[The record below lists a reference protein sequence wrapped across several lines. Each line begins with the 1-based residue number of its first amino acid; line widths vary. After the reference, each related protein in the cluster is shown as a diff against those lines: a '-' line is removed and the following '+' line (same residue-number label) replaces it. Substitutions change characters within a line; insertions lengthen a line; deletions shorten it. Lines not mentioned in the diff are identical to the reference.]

1 MSAPEEPRGTRVRI
15 PDPNWDKMRE
25 TVLMMELAVGQIEG
39 AMRDSD
45 SSVQVLTDTFTVMAR
60 HMGTIAQDAAL
71 LPDEGELGEAKRRV
85 SGAATQVTGMVHQS
99 IIAFQFYDRLVQ
111 RLSHVS
117 HSLEWLAEV
126 VSDEQRA
133 TTPEQWVALQE
144 KIRSRYSMPEEVEMF
159 EAVLLHGKT
168 VQQALHDFMEKMK
181 NKGDDIELF

>member
-60 HMGTIAQDAAL
+60 HMGAIAQDAAL

>member
-1 MSAPEEPRGTRVRI
+1 MSAPAEPRGTRVRV

-45 SSVQVLTDTFTVMAR
+45 SSVEVLTDTFTVMAR
-60 HMGTIAQDAAL
+60 HMSTIAADAAS
-71 LPDEGELGEAKRRV
+71 LPEDGEFGEIKRRM
-85 SGAATQVTGMVHQS
+85 SGAAAQVTGMVHQS

-126 VSDEQRA
+126 VSDEDRA
-133 TTPEQWVALQE
+133 TTPDQWLALQE
-144 KIRSRYSMPEEVEMF
+144 KIRARYSMPEEVEMF
-159 EAVLLHGKT
+159 EAVLLYGKT

>member
-1 MSAPEEPRGTRVRI
+1 MTAPVEARGTRVRS
-15 PDPNWDKMRE
+15 PDSNWDKMRE

-45 SSVQVLTDTFTVMAR
+45 SSVEVLTDTFTLMAR
-60 HMGTIAQDAAL
+60 HMGSIAEDAAL
-71 LPDEGELGEAKRRV
+71 LPDEGALGDAKRRM
-85 SGAATQVTGMVHQS
+85 SSAAGEVTGMVHKS

-117 HSLEWLAEV
+117 RSLEWLAEV

-159 EAVLLHGKT
+159 EAVLLHGKS

>member
-1 MSAPEEPRGTRVRI
+1 MSAPAEPRGTRVRI

-45 SSVQVLTDTFTVMAR
+45 SSVEVLTDTFTIMAK
-60 HMGTIAQDAAL
+60 HMGVIAEDASR
-71 LPDEGELGEAKRRV
+71 LPEDGELGEIRRRM
-85 SGAATQVTGMVHQS
+85 SGAASQVTGMVHQS

-117 HSLEWLAEV
+117 HSLEWLA
-126 VSDEQRA
+126 
-133 TTPEQWVALQE
+133 LQE
-144 KIRSRYSMPEEVEMF
+144 KIRARYSMPEEVEMF
-159 EAVLLHGKT
+159 EAVLLHGKS
-168 VQQALHDFMEKMK
+168 VQQALADFMEKMK

>member
-1 MSAPEEPRGTRVRI
+1 MNAPAEPRGTRVRI

-45 SSVQVLTDTFTVMAR
+45 SSVQVLTDTFTIMAR
-60 HMGTIAQDAAL
+60 HMAVIAADANS
-71 LPDEGELGEAKRRV
+71 LPEDGELGEVKRRM
-85 SGAATQVTGMVHQS
+85 SGAAAQVTGMVHQS

-117 HSLEWLAEV
+117 HGLEWLAEV
-126 VSDEQRA
+126 VSDEERA
-133 TTPEQWVALQE
+133 TTPEQWLHLQE
-144 KIRSRYSMPEEVEMF
+144 KIRARYSMPEEVEMF

-168 VQQALHDFMEKMK
+168 VQQALADFMEKMR

>member
-1 MSAPEEPRGTRVRI
+1 MSAPAEPRGTRVRV

-45 SSVQVLTDTFTVMAR
+45 SSVEVLTDTFTVMAK
-60 HMGTIAQDAAL
+60 HMSTIAADASS
-71 LPDEGELGEAKRRV
+71 LPEDGELGEIKRRM
-85 SGAATQVTGMVHQS
+85 SSAAAQVTGMVHQS

-126 VSDEQRA
+126 VSDEDRA
-133 TTPEQWVALQE
+133 TTPDQWLALQE
-144 KIRSRYSMPEEVEMF
+144 KIRARYSMPEEVEMF

>member
-1 MSAPEEPRGTRVRI
+1 MSSPSEPRGTQVRA

-45 SSVQVLTDTFTVMAR
+45 SSVQVLTDTFTVMAK
-60 HMGTIAQDAAL
+60 HMGGIAEDAGR
-71 LPDEGELGEAKRRV
+71 LPDEGELGEVKRRM
-85 SGAATQVTGMVHQS
+85 SGAAAQVTGMVHQS

-126 VSDEQRA
+126 VSDEGKAQS
-133 TTPEQWVALQE
+133 PDVWVELQE
-144 KIRSRYSMPEEVEMF
+144 KIRARYSMPEEVEMF
-159 EAVLLHGKT
+159 EAVLLHGMS
-168 VQQALHDFMEKMK
+168 VPDAIHQFIEKMK

>member
-1 MSAPEEPRGTRVRI
+1 MNAPAEPRGTRVRI

-45 SSVQVLTDTFTVMAR
+45 SSVQVLTDTFTIMAK
-60 HMGTIAQDAAL
+60 HMAVIAADANS
-71 LPDEGELGEAKRRV
+71 LPEDGELGDVKRRMA
-85 SGAATQVTGMVHQS
+85 GAAAQVTGMVHQS

-117 HSLEWLAEV
+117 HGLEWLAEV
-126 VSDEQRA
+126 VSDEERA
-133 TTPEQWVALQE
+133 TTPEQWLHLQE
-144 KIRSRYSMPEEVEMF
+144 KIRARYSMPEEVEMF

-168 VQQALHDFMEKMK
+168 VQQALADFMEKMR

>member
-1 MSAPEEPRGTRVRI
+1 MNAPAEPRGTRVRI

-45 SSVQVLTDTFTVMAR
+45 SSVQVLTDTFTIMAK
-60 HMGTIAQDAAL
+60 HMAVIAADANS
-71 LPDEGELGEAKRRV
+71 LPEDGELGDVKRRMA
-85 SGAATQVTGMVHQS
+85 GAAAQVTGMVHQS

-117 HSLEWLAEV
+117 HGLEWLAEV
-126 VSDEQRA
+126 VSDEERA
-133 TTPEQWVALQE
+133 TTPEQWLHLQE
-144 KIRSRYSMPEEVEMF
+144 KIRARYSMPEEVEMF
-159 EAVLLHGKT
+159 EAVLLHGRT
-168 VQQALHDFMEKMK
+168 VQQALADFMEKMR

>member
-1 MSAPEEPRGTRVRI
+1 MSAPAEPRGTRVRI

-45 SSVQVLTDTFTVMAR
+45 SSVEVLTDTFTLMAK
-60 HMGTIAQDAAL
+60 HMGVIAEDASR
-71 LPDEGELGEAKRRV
+71 LPEDGEFGEIRRRM
-85 SGAATQVTGMVHQS
+85 SGAASQVTGMVHQS

-133 TTPEQWVALQE
+133 TTPDQWLALQE
-144 KIRSRYSMPEEVEMF
+144 KIRARYSMPEEVEMF
-159 EAVLLHGKT
+159 EAVLLHGKS
-168 VQQALHDFMEKMK
+168 VQQALADFMEKMK

>member
-1 MSAPEEPRGTRVRI
+1 MSSPVEARGTQVRI
-15 PDPNWDKMRE
+15 LDPSWDKMRE

-60 HMGTIAQDAAL
+60 HMAAIAQDAGR
-71 LPDEGELGEAKRRV
+71 LPDEGELGELKQRM
-85 SGAATQVTGMVHQS
+85 GAAAGQVTGMVHQS

-117 HSLEWLAEV
+117 HGLEWLV
-126 VSDEQRA
+126 GVISDEQSA
-133 TTPEQWVALQE
+133 GNPASWLELQE

-159 EAVLLHGKT
+159 EAVLLHGKP
-168 VQQALHDFMEKMK
+168 VKQALSEFMKKMK

>member
-1 MSAPEEPRGTRVRI
+1 MSAPDEPRGTRVRQ
-15 PDPNWDKMRE
+15 PDSNWDKMRE

-60 HMGTIAQDAAL
+60 QMGGIAEDAGM
-71 LPDEGELGEAKRRV
+71 LPDTGELGEAKRRMT
-85 SGAATQVTGMVHQS
+85 SAAAQVTGMVHQS

-126 VSDEQRA
+126 VSDEERA

-144 KIRSRYSMPEEVEMF
+144 KIRARYSMPEEVEMF

>member
-1 MSAPEEPRGTRVRI
+1 MNAPAEPRGTRVRI

-45 SSVQVLTDTFTVMAR
+45 SSVQVLTDTFTIMAK
-60 HMGTIAQDAAL
+60 HMAVIAADANS
-71 LPDEGELGEAKRRV
+71 LPEDGELGEVKRRM
-85 SGAATQVTGMVHQS
+85 SGAAAQVTGMVHQS

-117 HSLEWLAEV
+117 HGLEWLAEV
-126 VSDEQRA
+126 VSDEERA
-133 TTPEQWVALQE
+133 TTPEQWLLLQE
-144 KIRSRYSMPEEVEMF
+144 KIRARYSMPEEVEMF

-168 VQQALHDFMEKMK
+168 VQQALADFMEKMRS
-181 NKGDDIELF
+181 KGDDIELF

>member
-1 MSAPEEPRGTRVRI
+1 MSDTAEPRGTRVRI

-45 SSVQVLTDTFTVMAR
+45 SSVQVLTDTFTVMAK
-60 HMGTIAQDAAL
+60 HMGTIAADAGS
-71 LPDEGELGEAKRRV
+71 LPDEGELGEIKRRM
-85 SGAATQVTGMVHQS
+85 SGAAAQVTGMVHQS

-117 HSLEWLAEV
+117 HGLEWLAEV
-126 VSDEQRA
+126 VSNEERA
-133 TTPEQWVALQE
+133 TTPEEWLALQE
-144 KIRSRYSMPEEVEMF
+144 KIRARYSMPEEVEMF

-168 VQQALHDFMEKMK
+168 VQRALAEFMEKMK